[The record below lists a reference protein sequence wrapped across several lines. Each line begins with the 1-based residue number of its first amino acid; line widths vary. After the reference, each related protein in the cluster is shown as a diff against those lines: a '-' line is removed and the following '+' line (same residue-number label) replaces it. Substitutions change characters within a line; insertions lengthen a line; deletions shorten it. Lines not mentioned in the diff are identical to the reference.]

1 MPNMQKQ
8 MEAEE
13 LKTCAIVRKSQNQ
26 EDEVYD
32 LWHNLESFMSSFLCL
47 SAAAK
52 CKYASLCKRLI
63 IVGLYQTNKLW
74 LLK

>member
-13 LKTCAIVRKSQNQ
+13 LKTCAIVRKNQNQ

-32 LWHNLESFMSSFLCL
+32 LWHN
-47 SAAAK
+47 
-52 CKYASLCKRLI
+52 
-63 IVGLYQTNKLW
+63 QDKLHYY